1 MARRP
6 LNITPTPARCGAIRA
21 AAEAAGVAVS
31 GLRQDCG
38 LGGGIPGAGV
48 DQRVHTAGGTAP
60 RDAAGTP
67 VSGDFARASGPARSE
82 EEPEGR
88 GKGCVAIPTGRGTD

>member
-38 LGGGIPGAGV
+38 LGEVSPEPELTSASTRPAGQPPVTPPAPLCLAILPGQVA
-48 DQRVHTAGGTAP
+48 
-60 RDAAGTP
+60 
-67 VSGDFARASGPARSE
+67 ARSE